1 MLNNRKQILSLSVNY
16 GTYKQFID
24 EIILLSIKKQ
34 SSYVCVANVHMLV
47 EAHNDKGF
55 QDIVNGA
62 DMVTPDGMP
71 LVKVFKS
78 LHGIVQ
84 DRVAGMNMLPDLLKE
99 AEANNV
105 KVYFYGGTQKMLD
118 LTNEYCKKA
127 FPGLT
132 VAGLYSPP
140 FRPLSEEENQG
151 VIDTINNSGAQ
162 LVFVAL
168 GCPKQERWMAS
179 MKGKVNAAMVG
190 VGGAL
195 PVMIGLQ
202 KRAPLLMQK
211 LSLEWLFR
219 LGQEPKRLM
228 KRYMVTNTTF
238 IVLFAK
244 AYFAKGRHK

>member
-1 MLNNRKQILSLSVNY
+1 MRNNRKQILSLSVNY

-24 EIILLSIKKQ
+24 EIILLSIKRQ

-47 EAHNDKGF
+47 EAHNDKVF

-127 FPGLT
+127 FPLLNVVGL
-132 VAGLYSPP
+132 
-140 FRPLSEEENQG
+140 
-151 VIDTINNSGAQ
+151 INNSGAQ

-179 MKGKVNAAMVG
+179 MRGKINAAMVG

-202 KRAPLLMQK
+202 KRAPLIMQK

-238 IVLFAK
+238 IVLFGK
-244 AYFAKGRHK
+244 AYFAKLRNKNTAV